1 MKYIKINKNQID
13 EQVKEVVEVIKNG
26 GIVVIPTDT
35 VYGISADAL
44 NEKAVEKI
52 YKIKKRKP
60 SNPCSILV
68 SNLDM
73 IKKVTKNI
81 SCQEEKIINNFF
93 PGPLTL
99 VIEKNEQIPD
109 IVTSG
114 LNTIGVRMPQDEFLL
129 KVIEM
134 FGSPIVAT
142 SLNLVGEKAKT
153 SIDIND
159 EILKKADCVVDNG
172 PTKIGVASTVVRL
185 DGKDIKIIREGPI
198 KKDMLQKAIEEE
210 I

>member
-1 MKYIKINKNQID
+1 
-13 EQVKEVVEVIKNG
+13 
-26 GIVVIPTDT
+26 
-35 VYGISADAL
+35 
-44 NEKAVEKI
+44 
-52 YKIKKRKP
+52 
-60 SNPCSILV
+60 
-68 SNLDM
+68 
-73 IKKVTKNI
+73 
-81 SCQEEKIINNFF
+81 
-93 PGPLTL
+93 
-99 VIEKNEQIPD
+99 
-109 IVTSG
+109 
-114 LNTIGVRMPQDEFLL
+114 MPQDEFLL